1 MHKNEWNNLLFSILM
16 LFITWKKYSKFHFK
30 TKVIWCLIN
39 INTNLFFSKFIEFE
53 NNVLRHMTCE
63 IMMTYETDILNWNLL
78 SLVTFQNAKNFSVTL
93 SEECITCRAHL
104 RLWGRG
110 ALLSIRWN
118 FLWIIINSLKFEP
131 VYHSNSIFWWCGL
144 CPKVL
149 VINLLLSISLY

>member
-78 SLVTFQNAKNFSVTL
+78 SLVTFQNVENFLLTL
-93 SEECITCRAHL
+93 SEEHITCTAWL
-104 RLWGRG
+104 RRWGNP
-110 ALLSIRWN
+110 LLSIWKN
-118 FLWIIINSLKFEP
+118 FLWIIINTLKLKP
-131 VYHSNSIFWWCGL
+131 VYHLNSIFWWCGL
-144 CPKVL
+144 CPRTPYLFCFK
-149 VINLLLSISLY
+149 